1 MTQEQDLVVILT
13 ALNLEH
19 DAVRERLVD
28 TELHYHP
35 KGTLFETGT
44 IRGTRHRVALSLV
57 GKGNHASAV
66 LAERAVDEFAPV
78 AVLFA
83 GVAGGLRK
91 TARLGDVVIAS
102 HVYAYHGGTSQDDGL
117 KSRPRV
123 WEISH
128 GIQQIA
134 GLLSR
139 TGGWAD
145 PVRPGEVVPQ
155 ALFGPIAAGEV
166 LHNSQTSYE
175 AEHLRLHYND
185 ALAVDMEAAGVAVAG
200 HLGDIPT
207 AIIRGISD
215 RADGTKTA
223 DADRSWQ
230 PRAAANAA
238 AFAVC
243 LAAELLERHEISQ
256 AVGTSR
262 TTSRAANGVRERIT
276 AREASV
282 LSEHQSEL
290 GTAAMTGPVSGSG
303 SGSVVN
309 FASGSQ
315 VGIQGGRVSGSTVVM
330 GAQPAS
336 LSPLTLAAELAAVR
350 ELLLVEHAAG
360 RLDSVTLEAAQAELT
375 IAEQALPPETPGR
388 KSTFILALKRLR
400 GLISD
405 VADVATRV
413 MALLV
418 TAKEL

>member
-19 DAVRERLVD
+19 DAVRDRLVD

-44 IRGTRHRVALSLV
+44 IRGTRHRIALSLV

-102 HVYAYHGGTSQDDGL
+102 HVYSYHGGTSQDDGL

-128 GIQQIA
+128 GIHQIA
-134 GLLSR
+134 GHLSR

-145 PVRPGEVVPQ
+145 PVRPGDAVPQ

-215 RADGTKTA
+215 RADGTKTT

-238 AFAVC
+238 AFAVR
-243 LAAELLERHEISQ
+243 LAAELLERHEASK
-256 AVGTSR
+256 AVGAAR
-262 TTSRAANGVRERIT
+262 TTSRAANGTPERTT
-276 AREASV
+276 AREARAM
-282 LSEHQSEL
+282 SEHQSEL
-290 GTAAMTGPVSGSG
+290 AAAALSGG
-303 SGSVVN
+303 GSVVN
-309 FASGSQ
+309 IASGSNI
-315 VGIQGGRVSGSTVVM
+315 GIQGGWVSGSTVVM
-330 GAQPAS
+330 RAQPAGQ
-336 LSPLTLAAELAAVR
+336 SPLTLAAELAAVR
-350 ELLLVEHAAG
+350 ELLVVEHAAG
-360 RLDSVTLEAAQAELT
+360 RLDSVTFEAAEAELT
-375 IAEQALPPETPGR
+375 IAEQALPPETPER

>member
-1 MTQEQDLVVILT
+1 MTQEEDLVVILT

-19 DAVRERLVD
+19 DAVRDRLVD

-83 GVAGGLRK
+83 GVAGGLRT

-128 GIQQIA
+128 GIQQIV
-134 GLLSR
+134 GHLSR

-145 PVRPGEVVPQ
+145 PVRPGDVVPQ

-185 ALAVDMEAAGVAVAG
+185 ALAVDMEAAGVAAAG

-215 RADGTKTA
+215 RADGTKSA

-238 AFAVC
+238 AFAVR
-243 LAAELLERHEISQ
+243 LAAELLERHEASKAIG
-256 AVGTSR
+256 AAR
-262 TTSRAANGVRERIT
+262 TTGRAAKGAPEQTTEREEK
-276 AREASV
+276 AM
-282 LSEHQSEL
+282 SERRSKL
-290 GTAAMTGPVSGSG
+290 AAVATSGPVSE

-309 FASGSQ
+309 IASGSN
-315 VGIQGGRVSGSTVVM
+315 VGIQGGRISGSTVVM
-330 GAQPAS
+330 GTQPIGS
-336 LSPLTLAAELAAVR
+336 SPLTLAAELTAVR
-350 ELLLVEHAAG
+350 KLLAVEHAAG
-360 RLDSVTLEAAQAELT
+360 RVDSATFEAAQAELT
-375 IAEQALPPETPGR
+375 IAEQALPPETPER
-388 KSTFILALKRLR
+388 RNTFILALKRLR
-400 GLISD
+400 GLTSD
-405 VADVATRV
+405 IADVATRV

>member
-1 MTQEQDLVVILT
+1 MTQEPDLVVILT

-19 DAVRERLVD
+19 DAVRERLVN

-44 IRGTRHRVALSLV
+44 IRGTRHRIALSLV
-57 GKGNHASAV
+57 GKGNHAAAV

-91 TARLGDVVIAS
+91 SARLGDVVIAS
-102 HVYAYHGGTSQDDGL
+102 HVYAYHGGTSQDEGL

-128 GIQQIA
+128 GIHQIV
-134 GLLSR
+134 GHLSR

-145 PVRPGEVVPQ
+145 PVKPGDVVPQ

-185 ALAVDMEAAGVAVAG
+185 ALAVDMEAAGVAAAG
-200 HLGDIPT
+200 HLGAIPT

-223 DADRSWQ
+223 EADRSWQ

-238 AFAVC
+238 AFAVR
-243 LAAELLERHEISQ
+243 LAAELLDRHEASA
-256 AVGTSR
+256 AVGATQTTNRSVKGTPER
-262 TTSRAANGVRERIT
+262 TA
-276 AREASV
+276 AREV
-282 LSEHQSEL
+282 EVMSERQSEPS
-290 GTAAMTGPVSGSG
+290 TAATPGSVSE

-309 FASGSQ
+309 IASGSH

-330 GAQPAS
+330 AAQPAG
-336 LSPLTLAAELAAVR
+336 LSPLTLAAELAALR

-360 RLDSVTLEAAQAELT
+360 RLDSVTLEAAQSELT
-375 IAEQALPPETPGR
+375 IAEQALPPETPER

>member
-1 MTQEQDLVVILT
+1 MKQEQDLVVILT

-28 TELHYHP
+28 TQLHYHP

-44 IRGTRHRVALSLV
+44 IRGTRHRIALSLV
-57 GKGNHASAV
+57 GKGNHAAAV

-91 TARLGDVVIAS
+91 SARLGDVVIAS
-102 HVYAYHGGTSQDDGL
+102 HVYAYHGGTSEDEGL

-128 GIQQIA
+128 GVHQIV
-134 GLLSR
+134 GHLSR

-155 ALFGPIAAGEV
+155 ALFGPIAAGEI

-175 AEHLRLHYND
+175 AQHLRLHYND
-185 ALAVDMEAAGVAVAG
+185 ALAVDMEAAGVAAAG

-238 AFAVC
+238 AFAVR
-243 LAAELLERHEISQ
+243 LASELLDRHEASK
-256 AVGTSR
+256 AVGGARSAHR
-262 TTSRAANGVRERIT
+262 TTNSTSEQGTSQEAEAMSEGQSEVAGAAVSRAVPA
-276 AREASV
+276 
-282 LSEHQSEL
+282 
-290 GTAAMTGPVSGSG
+290 P
-303 SGSVVN
+303 GSVVN
-309 FASGSQ
+309 VASGSH
-315 VGIQGGRVSGSTVVM
+315 VGIQGGQVSGSIVVM
-330 GAQPAS
+330 GTQGAGA
-336 LSPLTLAAELAAVR
+336 SPLTLAAELAAVR
-350 ELLLVEHAAG
+350 ELLAVEHAAG
-360 RLDSVTLEAAQAELT
+360 RLDSVTFEAAQTELA
-375 IAEQALPPETPGR
+375 IAEQALPPETAER
-388 KSTFILALKRLR
+388 KNTFILALKRLR

>member
-19 DAVRERLVD
+19 EAVRDRLVD

-57 GKGNHASAV
+57 GKGNHAAAV

-102 HVYAYHGGTSQDDGL
+102 HVYAYHGGTSQDEGL

-128 GIQQIA
+128 GIHQIA
-134 GLLSR
+134 GHLSR

-145 PVRPGEVVPQ
+145 PVRPGDVVPQ

-175 AEHLRLHYND
+175 AEYLRLHYND

-238 AFAVC
+238 AFAVR
-243 LAAELLERHEISQ
+243 LAVELLERHKASK
-256 AVGTSR
+256 AGGAAR
-262 TTSRAANGVRERIT
+262 MTSRAADGTPERIT
-276 AREASV
+276 TREASV
-282 LSEHQSEL
+282 MSERQSEL
-290 GTAAMTGPVSGSG
+290 AATAMSGPASEP
-303 SGSVVN
+303 GSVVN
-309 FASGSQ
+309 IASGSQ
-315 VGIQGGRVSGSTVVM
+315 VGIQGGRVSGSTVVL
-330 GAQPAS
+330 GAQPAG
-336 LSPLTLAAELAAVR
+336 LSPRTLAAELVAVR

-360 RLDSVTLEAAQAELT
+360 RLDSVTLEAAQTELT
-375 IAEQALPPETPGR
+375 TAEQALPPETPER

-405 VADVATRV
+405 FAEVATRV